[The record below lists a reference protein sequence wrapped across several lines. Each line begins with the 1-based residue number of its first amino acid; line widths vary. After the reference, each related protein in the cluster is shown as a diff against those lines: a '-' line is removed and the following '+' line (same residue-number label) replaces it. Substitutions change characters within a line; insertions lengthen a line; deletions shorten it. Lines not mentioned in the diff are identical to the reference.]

1 MIKHVLYIGII
12 VFRLLKHSD
21 ELDIKPPTLL
31 GGTTV
36 LLGGGARP
44 PVPPPPAGYG
54 PVFQGFTNETMNV
67 SHIPPKKAAH
77 VKTVLRGKHV
87 LLFCFRI

>member
-36 LLGGGARP
+36 LLGGGGTAPCAPSPRWLRP
-44 PVPPPPAGYG
+44 C
-54 PVFQGFTNETMNV
+54 
-67 SHIPPKKAAH
+67 IPGLHK
-77 VKTVLRGKHV
+77 
-87 LLFCFRI
+87 